1 MDITIETSNISI
13 SHNITHI
20 GLKKF
25 KCNKNENIY
34 YCARLWRFYYINF
47 KYN

>member
-20 GLKKF
+20 GLKKV
-25 KCNKNENIY
+25 
-34 YCARLWRFYYINF
+34 
-47 KYN
+47 